1 MRSDEEKRKKII
13 FSEQKSFF
21 VSHFSLHFS
30 TTVCFGFDLTRDDA
44 SQRLADAQIS
54 PGTAATANAAQC
66 AALLDAAVTAAIEC
80 VRTEL
85 AGVSTLSESAQSAAI
100 DVATAL
106 GCSKFKAIDKLVAS
120 LKAGDTAGA
129 AAALVADDFCLV
141 DPCRCAQ
148 NRYCLDPCVETVF
161 DATCQIAPGSA
172 KCETVVAET
181 PFECKYSTWQR
192 KSSCSSTCRNG
203 KSSAGVEQYTRTVND
218 ASKCTLALTESR
230 DCKVECAAVVNN
242 NGGGGGYAG
251 GGGAPANANVVPNA
265 NDDAVVG
272 GAAALDNNTIGAIV
286 GGTLGGLALVGLL
299 VFFARRRSSNN
310 SKDRGDVYNPSHQA
324 PAVANPLFTDA
335 NKPQDN
341 PLFSED
347 SLQKIAVAPVP
358 APLAAAAPAPSRHTD
373 DDDAPLKRKKSSKKK
388 IRTAAPAPADDDS
401 AGDAADT
408 WTTQPIKRRESVLDD
423 KPALAISSQGSVANL
438 MDNSDL

>member
-1 MRSDEEKRKKII
+1 
-13 FSEQKSFF
+13 
-21 VSHFSLHFS
+21 
-30 TTVCFGFDLTRDDA
+30 LTRDDA
-44 SQRLADAQIS
+44 SQRLSEANIS

-66 AALLDAAVTAAIEC
+66 AALLDSAVAAALEC
-80 VRTEL
+80 VRSEL

-106 GCSKFKAIDKLVAS
+106 GCTKFKAIDKLVSS
-120 LKAGDTAGA
+120 LKAGDTAAA
-129 AAALVADDFCLV
+129 AAALVADDFCLA
-141 DPCRCAQ
+141 DTCRCAQ
-148 NRYCLDPCVETVF
+148 NRYCLDPCVETTF
-161 DATCQIAPGSA
+161 DATCQIAPGAA
-172 KCETVVAET
+172 KCESVVAAET
-181 PFECKYSTWQR
+181 PFECKYSAWQR
-192 KSSCSSTCRNG
+192 KSSSSCSATCRNG
-203 KSSAGVEQYTRTVND
+203 KSSTGSEQYTRTVND
-218 ASKCTLALTESR
+218 ASKCTQALTQSR
-230 DCKVECAAVVNN
+230 DCTVECAAIVDKNN
-242 NGGGGGYAG
+242 GGYAG
-251 GGGAPANANVVPNA
+251 GNGGGAPANANVVPNA
-265 NDDAVVG
+265 NEDAVVGG

-324 PAVANPLFTDA
+324 PAVANPLFTEA

-401 AGDAADT
+401 AGDANDT
-408 WTTQPIKRRESVLDD
+408 WATQTQPLKRRESVLDD